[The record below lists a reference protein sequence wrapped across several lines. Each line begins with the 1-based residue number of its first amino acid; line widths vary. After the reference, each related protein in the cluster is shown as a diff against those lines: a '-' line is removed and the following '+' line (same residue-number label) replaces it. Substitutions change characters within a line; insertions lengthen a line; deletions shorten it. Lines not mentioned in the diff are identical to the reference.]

1 MKDRLLIILTAVAVL
16 FMVGCENSLER
27 SIAFD
32 VTPQVESGS
41 VTGSTISVPAGTPV
55 TFNFT
60 NFRFFNRKISWKN
73 RTRQSHDYFVAR
85 FMILCSAHDLFDL
98 PAANIDLAK

>member
-60 NFRFFNRKISWKN
+60 GDLILSLSSVENPVANTAKKICLRCRPMKSL
-73 RTRQSHDYFVAR
+73 
-85 FMILCSAHDLFDL
+85 LC
-98 PAANIDLAK
+98 